1 MNQIRIGKGEFYMT
15 PQIAT
20 VLIIIALMSFSFFTE
35 LLPLGFTA
43 LMVPVL
49 LQGTGILNA
58 SQAWAG
64 FGNATVITWIG
75 MFIIGSVFAK
85 TSFTYQIKMFVKKH
99 AGGSQIKV
107 VVMILMACTV
117 MGLMTTA
124 AATLAALT
132 PIINEICD
140 DNHLDRKR
148 VFKFV
153 ADVATWACV
162 QMLPIGSSLSYF
174 ILFNQY
180 LESAGTDLRYGLLDM
195 TWIKLPMWLV
205 LVAYYVFISR
215 KMNAAPDTGRSAT
228 VSETVSKKNP
238 YSPTQEKMAI
248 FIFVANTVLMVIA
261 SFTKIVPVYLVSTT
275 FASLAVGLHLL
286 TEKEALSSVSWN
298 VIFLVAGS
306 LPLSTAINTS
316 GTGEWISNL
325 IQTSFPMLNNAVVL
339 ATAFCIVSMIC
350 TQFMNNTAVWAVF
363 SPIAAVMAI
372 NLNMDP
378 RLVVAGV
385 ATGALI
391 CFATPMAAVAGA
403 YTYGICNF
411 NMKEY
416 IKLGWIPCILMTIA
430 FVIWAP
436 IVLNIIY

>member
-1 MNQIRIGKGEFYMT
+1 MTIQIF
-15 PQIAT
+15 T
-20 VLIIIALMSFSFFTE
+20 VLIIIALMTVSFFTE
-35 LLPLGFTA
+35 ILPLGFTA

-58 SQAWAG
+58 SQAWSG
-64 FGNATVITWIG
+64 FSNATVITWIG

-85 TSFTYQIKMFVKKH
+85 TSFTYRIKNFVKTH
-99 AGGSQIKV
+99 SGNSQTRVII
-107 VVMILMACTV
+107 MILIACTI

-140 DNHLDRKR
+140 DNDLDRKR
-148 VFKFV
+148 VFKSV
-153 ADVATWACV
+153 ADVSTWACV

-174 ILFNQY
+174 ILFNEY
-180 LESAGTDLRYGLLDM
+180 LETSGTDLRYGLLDM
-195 TWIKLPMWLV
+195 TWIKLPMWII
-205 LVAYYVFISR
+205 LVAYYIFAAR
-215 KMNAAPDTGRSAT
+215 KMGTKNSNGSIAKKQKI
-228 VSETVSKKNP
+228 VSEVKSSYTP
-238 YSPTQEKMAI
+238 AQEKMAV
-248 FIFVANTVLMVIA
+248 FVFTANTVLMVVA

-275 FASLAVGLHLL
+275 FAALAVGLRLV

-298 VIFLVAGS
+298 IIFLVAGS
-306 LPLSTAINTS
+306 LPLSTAINVS
-316 GTGEWISNL
+316 GTGTWVSNI
-325 IQTSFPMLNNAVVL
+325 IQNSFPSLTNPVIL
-339 ATAFCIVSMIC
+339 STAFCIVSMIC

-385 ATGALI
+385 ACGALI

-403 YTYGICNF
+403 YAYGICDF

-416 IKLGWIPCILMTIA
+416 IKLGWVPCILMMA
-430 FVIWAP
+430 VFVIWAP
-436 IVLNIIY
+436 II

>member
-1 MNQIRIGKGEFYMT
+1 MTIQIF
-15 PQIAT
+15 T
-20 VLIIIALMSFSFFTE
+20 VLIIIALMTVSFFTE
-35 LLPLGFTA
+35 ILPLGFTA

-58 SQAWAG
+58 SQAWSG
-64 FGNATVITWIG
+64 FSNATVITWIG

-85 TSFTYQIKMFVKKH
+85 TSFTYRIKNFVKTH
-99 AGGSQIKV
+99 SGNSQTRVII
-107 VVMILMACTV
+107 MILIACTI

-140 DNHLDRKR
+140 DNDLDRKR
-148 VFKFV
+148 VFKSV
-153 ADVATWACV
+153 ADVSTWACV

-174 ILFNQY
+174 ILFNEY
-180 LESAGTDLRYGLLDM
+180 LETSGTDLRYGLLDM
-195 TWIKLPMWLV
+195 TWIKLPMWII
-205 LVAYYVFISR
+205 LVAYYIFAAR
-215 KMNAAPDTGRSAT
+215 KMGTKNSNGSIAKKQKI
-228 VSETVSKKNP
+228 VSEVKSSYTP
-238 YSPTQEKMAI
+238 AQEKMAV
-248 FIFVANTVLMVIA
+248 FVFTANTVLMVVA

-275 FASLAVGLHLL
+275 FAALAVGLRLV

-298 VIFLVAGS
+298 IIFLVAGS
-306 LPLSTAINTS
+306 LPLSTAINVS
-316 GTGEWISNL
+316 GTGTWVSNI
-325 IQTSFPMLNNAVVL
+325 IQNSFPSLTNPVIL

-385 ATGALI
+385 ACGALI
-391 CFATPMAAVAGA
+391 CFATPMASVAGA
-403 YTYGICNF
+403 YAYGICDF

-416 IKLGWIPCILMTIA
+416 IKLGWVPCILMMA
-430 FVIWAP
+430 VFVIWAP
-436 IVLNIIY
+436 IILNIIY

>member
-1 MNQIRIGKGEFYMT
+1 MTIQIF
-15 PQIAT
+15 T
-20 VLIIIALMSFSFFTE
+20 VLIIIALMTVSFFTE
-35 LLPLGFTA
+35 ILPLGFTA

-58 SQAWAG
+58 SQAWSG
-64 FGNATVITWIG
+64 FSNATVITWIG

-85 TSFTYQIKMFVKKH
+85 TSFTYRIKNFVKTH
-99 AGGSQIKV
+99 SGNSQTRVII
-107 VVMILMACTV
+107 MILIACTI

-140 DNHLDRKR
+140 DNDLDRKR
-148 VFKFV
+148 VFKSV
-153 ADVATWACV
+153 ADVSTWACV

-174 ILFNQY
+174 ILFNEY
-180 LESAGTDLRYGLLDM
+180 LETSGTDLRYGLLDM
-195 TWIKLPMWLV
+195 TWIKLPMWII
-205 LVAYYVFISR
+205 LVAYYIFAAR
-215 KMNAAPDTGRSAT
+215 KMGTKNSNGSIAKKQKI
-228 VSETVSKKNP
+228 VSEVKSSYTP
-238 YSPTQEKMAI
+238 AQEKMAV
-248 FIFVANTVLMVIA
+248 FVFTANTVLMVVA

-275 FASLAVGLHLL
+275 FAALAVGLRLV

-298 VIFLVAGS
+298 IIFLVAGS
-306 LPLSTAINTS
+306 LPLSTAINVS
-316 GTGEWISNL
+316 GTGTWVSNI
-325 IQTSFPMLNNAVVL
+325 IQNSFPSLTNPVIL

-378 RLVVAGV
+378 RLVVSGV
-385 ATGALI
+385 ACGAII

-403 YTYGICNF
+403 YAYGICDF

-416 IKLGWIPCILMTIA
+416 IKLGWVPCILMTAA

-436 IVLNIIY
+436 IILNIIY